1 MGGPLL
7 WGSSTVSYSPNM
19 NPSGRS
25 SGSDDK
31 ILLGGETCKLTQRQV
46 RLLQVPEGGEHL
58 NETKIVKSS
67 AVSTGHRV
75 GCSLSMKIV
84 PFKAAL

>member
-19 NPSGRS
+19 DPSGSS

-31 ILLGGETCKLTQRQV
+31 TLLEGETCKLTQRQD
-46 RLLQVPEGGEHL
+46 RLLQVLEGGEHPS
-58 NETKIVKSS
+58 ETKILKSS
-67 AVSTGHRV
+67 AVSTGHKV

-84 PFKAAL
+84 RFKAAL

>member
-1 MGGPLL
+1 VALSCGGQVT
-7 WGSSTVSYSPNM
+7 GAYSPNM
-19 NPSGRS
+19 DPSGTS

-31 ILLGGETCKLTQRQV
+31 ILLEGETCKLTQRQV

-58 NETKIVKSS
+58 SETKILKTS
-67 AVSTGHRV
+67 AVSTGHKV

-84 PFKAAL
+84 RFKAAR